1 VININNGDGKMFT
14 QEQFEKTYMHKENVL
29 TYEQYVAMENHT
41 ASLFKVQTIDE
52 YNKGFVELAE
62 YNRARGWSN
71 D

>member
-1 VININNGDGKMFT
+1 MFT

-29 TYEQYVAMENHT
+29 TYKQYVAMENHT

>member
-1 VININNGDGKMFT
+1 MFT